1 MIGIVLIIALLLF
14 VLAVSFGIA
23 CLATWAFCFI
33 AGVFGV
39 VVSFSWK
46 LVLAI
51 WIIINIFNSITTIKV
66 QKG

>member
-1 MIGIVLIIALLLF
+1 MIGIVIVIAILLF
-14 VLAVSFGIA
+14 VLVISFGVA

-33 AGVFGV
+33 AGLFGV
-39 VVSFSWK
+39 VISFSWK

-51 WIIINIFNSITTIKV
+51 WIILGIFNSITTIKV